1 MSNSTRMEIN
11 CQRCGKNFTA
21 TVWRSIN
28 TDLYE
33 NVQRDVINGKL
44 FEAVCPFCKYEA
56 SLSYDILY
64 HDLKRQ
70 AMIWV
75 LYPQSKNYKK
85 NILEAKNNN
94 LINYSYTRMVSS
106 IEELREKVSAIESG
120 RDDRLIELYKYY
132 VFITAHNDFHDL
144 TFTDVYY
151 MYDNGKEV
159 IYLYSDNGNY
169 KTTILQEEL
178 YDFMGVLFDD
188 ALKKIPQEKFPVY
201 DQKWAEMLFAT
212 VSVTDPE
219 ETTIEN
225 KATIKVKLKKKSQ
238 NGKEGNIVKAT
249 TVSQVKFCRKCGNE
263 LLKGSSFC
271 SYCGTKI
278 IK

>member
-1 MSNSTRMEIN
+1 MSSSTRMEIN
-11 CQRCGKNFTA
+11 CPRCRKNFTA
-21 TVWRSIN
+21 TVWKSIN

-44 FEAVCPFCKYEA
+44 FEAVCPFCKYET

-70 AMIWV
+70 AMIWA

-85 NILEAKNNN
+85 NILDAKNNS

-106 IEELREKVSAIESG
+106 IEELREKVSVIESG

-132 VFITAHNDFHDL
+132 VLITAHNDFPDL

-159 IYLYSDNGNY
+159 IYLYSDDGNY

-178 YDFMGVLFDD
+178 YNFMRTLFDD
-188 ALKKIPQEKFPVY
+188 ALKKLPQEKFPVY
-201 DQKWAEMLFAT
+201 DQKWAELLFAT
-212 VSVTDPE
+212 ASVTDLEE
-219 ETTIEN
+219 ETAIEN
-225 KATIKVKLKKKSQ
+225 KATIKVKLKKSKSGIER
-238 NGKEGNIVKAT
+238 NVVNAT
-249 TVSQVKFCRKCGNE
+249 TVPEVKFCRKCGNK
-263 LLKGSSFC
+263 LLKDSSFC
-271 SYCGTKI
+271 SYCGTKV